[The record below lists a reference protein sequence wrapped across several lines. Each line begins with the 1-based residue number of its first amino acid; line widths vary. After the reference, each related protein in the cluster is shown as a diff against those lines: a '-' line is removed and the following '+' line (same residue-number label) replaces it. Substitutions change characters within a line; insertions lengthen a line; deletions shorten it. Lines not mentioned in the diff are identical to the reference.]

1 MPCALSDPDKLD
13 VQRATPYHPARSAR
27 FDLGY
32 MASLVILVVTIIVSV
47 IGLSS
52 PKLIERSVLRP
63 YLVARG
69 TGYSGLLTSGFVHAN
84 VGHMLF
90 NLITLYSFGPPLER
104 VIGSIKLVV
113 LYFSAL
119 LISGAGTVVKHR
131 DDPQYASLGASGAI
145 LGVLFA
151 SILYFPRRSLF
162 ILPLPVP
169 IPAPLFAVGYLAF
182 SWYSA
187 RTRRGQVNHDAHIFG
202 ALTGIAFVLVT
213 DPTTF
218 TYVVRSFL

>member
-1 MPCALSDPDKLD
+1 M
-13 VQRATPYHPARSAR
+13 AT
-27 FDLGY
+27 
-32 MASLVILVVTIIVSV
+32 LVILVVTIIVSV
-47 IGLSS
+47 IGLGS
-52 PKLIERSVLRP
+52 PRFIERSVLRP

-69 TGYSGLLTSGFVHAN
+69 TGYGGLLSSGFVHAN
-84 VGHMLF
+84 VGHMIF
-90 NLITLYSFGPPLER
+90 NLITFYSFGFQLER

-131 DDPQYASLGASGAI
+131 DDPAYASLGASGAI

-151 SILYFPRRSLF
+151 SILYFPRRSLY
-162 ILPLPVP
+162 ILPFPIP

-182 SWYSA
+182 SWYSS
-187 RTRRGQVNHDAHIFG
+187 RTQRGQINHDAHIFG
-202 ALTGIAFVLVT
+202 ALTGIAFVLAT

-218 TYVVRSFL
+218 MYVVRSLL

>member
-1 MPCALSDPDKLD
+1 
-13 VQRATPYHPARSAR
+13 
-27 FDLGY
+27 
-32 MASLVILVVTIIVSV
+32 MAALVILVVTIIVSV
-47 IGLSS
+47 SGFSS
-52 PKLIERSVLRP
+52 PKVIERSLLRP

-69 TGYSGLLTSGFVHAN
+69 SGYPGLVTSGFVHAG

-90 NLITLYSFGPPLER
+90 NLITFYSFGFKLEQ
-104 VIGSIKLVV
+104 VIGSFQFVL

-119 LISGAGTVVKHR
+119 LVSGIGTCFKHR
-131 DDPQYASLGASGAI
+131 DDPAYASLGASGAI

-151 SILYFPRRSLF
+151 SIVYFPRQSLY

-182 SWYSA
+182 SWYSS
-187 RTRRGQVNHDAHIFG
+187 RTARGQINHDAHIFG
-202 ALTGIAFVLVT
+202 ALTGLAFVLVT

-218 TYVVRSFL
+218 LNVVRSFSPG